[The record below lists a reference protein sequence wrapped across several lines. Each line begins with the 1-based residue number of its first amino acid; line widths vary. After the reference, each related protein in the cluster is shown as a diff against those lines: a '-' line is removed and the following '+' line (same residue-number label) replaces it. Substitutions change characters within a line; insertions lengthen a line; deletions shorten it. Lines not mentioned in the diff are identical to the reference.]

1 MTPRPDH
8 GETSYQGSGRLVGRK
23 ALITGGDSG
32 IGRAVAIA
40 FAREGADIAINYL
53 PVEEPDARE
62 VIELIR
68 AEQRKTVAI
77 PGDLR
82 DASFC
87 RTLVDTAVRK
97 LGGLDILV
105 SNAGIQQAKA
115 SIADVSFEQFDDTMK
130 VNVYAPFLITKA
142 ALPHLSPGSA
152 IILTSSISGISP
164 TPNFIDYSQTKAA
177 NIAFVKCLAKQ
188 LARKGI
194 RVNAVAPGPY
204 WTPLQI
210 SGGQLPDDVSE
221 FGTAAPM
228 GRPGQPVEIAPVYVA
243 LAAADNSYSTGQV
256 YGSSGGLGYD

>member
-1 MTPRPDH
+1 M
-8 GETSYQGSGRLVGRK
+8 
-23 ALITGGDSG
+23 
-32 IGRAVAIA
+32 
-40 FAREGADIAINYL
+40 
-53 PVEEPDARE
+53 
-62 VIELIR
+62 
-68 AEQRKTVAI
+68 
-77 PGDLR
+77 
-82 DASFC
+82 
-87 RTLVDTAVRK
+87 RK

-130 VNVYAPFLITKA
+130 VNVYAPFLI
-142 ALPHLSPGSA
+142 
-152 IILTSSISGISP
+152 
-164 TPNFIDYSQTKAA
+164 TKAA

-221 FGTAAPM
+221 FGSRAPM

-243 LAAADNSYSTGQV
+243 LAAEDNSYSTGQV